1 MSSAKSDRLLEETET
16 TGTDKEE
23 FGKDAHWEV
32 VRADT
37 SDDRDWLADAPVCS
51 LLKTHHI
58 SHVGRMWASAPF
70 EVIRSEASGT
80 FALIVLEGEG
90 ETLID
95 GERRTVVE
103 NEICLL
109 PAFVPTAIRAKSD
122 QVWHFAW
129 VRYEETRETS
139 PILSS
144 NSPVIH
150 KGSVQPLNYA
160 IAGLAAEMQREGHE
174 PATLH
179 HWVELIHGFVARAA
193 RPFQGDDR
201 LWRVWKEVERDLAR
215 DWKLKD
221 LEEIA
226 HLSQEHLR
234 RLAQQQLG
242 RSPIQQITHLR
253 MRRAVSLLA
262 ATEDKV
268 ETIAREVG
276 YENPFTFSNAFKRWT
291 GKRPSEYRD

>member
-1 MSSAKSDRLLEETET
+1 MAIKQESHEDDRER
-16 TGTDKEE
+16 
-23 FGKDAHWEV
+23 FGEDARWEV

-37 SDDRDWLADAPVCS
+37 GDDRLWLADAPVCS
-51 LLKTHHI
+51 LLQVHHI

-70 EVIRSEASGT
+70 EVIRSESSGT

-95 GERRTVVE
+95 GEWRTVVE
-103 NEICLL
+103 GEICLL

-129 VRYEETRETS
+129 VRYEEARETS

-150 KGSVQPLNYA
+150 KGSVDPLNFA
-160 IAGLAAEMQREGHE
+160 IAGLSAELQRETSE

-221 LEEIA
+221 LEGIA
-226 HLSQEHLR
+226 HLSQEHMR
-234 RLAQQQLG
+234 RLSQQQLG

-262 ATEDKV
+262 TTEEKI
-268 ETIAREVG
+268 ETIAKAVG

-291 GKRPSEYRD
+291 GKRPSDYRE